1 MCKGKSRQSQP
12 SFEIH
17 HVLLVVG
24 IGSHFETGKAHLERD
39 VGLALNVLNVAESI
53 DKHSCID

>member
-39 VGLALNVLNVAESI
+39 VGFGSKRLKRSGI
-53 DKHSCID
+53 H